1 MSRRPPCIPAAC
13 LAAIVGFAIPLFA
26 QNRFQ
31 VLTRDSMADA
41 SGLRITVVR
50 DNQLSSCFALF
61 TVESPAQP
69 PAPEVVAPPSP
80 AEVARQEAAQR
91 VRYAAERRDLQL
103 AALNAEFQR
112 KAGRPYD
119 SLWSNSNYAVDPVLL
134 GNYEQDRRKINL
146 EFENVLLTE
155 IPGSYPYATPY
166 PGMRTGGFQGAATST
181 LNAMLDPEPSS
192 TMKAIN
198 GQFARIDEAL
208 RRLAEAPRLGVS
220 GPFPCSNAPK
230 K

>member
-1 MSRRPPCIPAAC
+1 
-13 LAAIVGFAIPLFA
+13 
-26 QNRFQ
+26 
-31 VLTRDSMADA
+31 MADA